1 MDCFFFFSR
10 LQLKSSI
17 SQNIKSFLGFPFP
30 EIQENI
36 RNLSILEPES
46 SISGIIRNISQDGVF
61 FYFATMGL
69 KLLRYYLYTLHIQF
83 FQLKTAN
90 TLGQIFNFWISFKIQ
105 VICSLWLCLR
115 IFVNLLIYAIFFKVV
130 WSIVFITAVDR
141 FLGNVYGPRASR
153 EI

>member
-46 SISGIIRNISQDGVF
+46 SISGIIRNISQDEVF
-61 FYFATMGL
+61 FNFATMGL

-115 IFVNLLIYAIFFKVV
+115 IFVNLLIYAIFFKVI